1 MQAQNSHTSSSLT
14 PTGQQ
19 NQQLSFEQQL
29 FQLQNRIQELELE
42 NRKLVTASQNVTRS
56 KPVSYH
62 KANSWTCFNKIIMTT
77 MNDTL
82 TRENASE
89 DVQQELGI
97 VFQPNGVVV
106 SNFNDK
112 TGNQIVLRELGAYS
126 GNVQGIMKHCGRLW
140 QSIPGDV
147 KEKWGQHAKQVNEKN
162 AALRQQELAQRQTPN
177 QPFVS
182 NLMTPQS
189 QQTENPDSSN

>member
-1 MQAQNSHTSSSLT
+1 
-14 PTGQQ
+14 
-19 NQQLSFEQQL
+19 
-29 FQLQNRIQELELE
+29 
-42 NRKLVTASQNVTRS
+42 
-56 KPVSYH
+56 
-62 KANSWTCFNKIIMTT
+62 

-189 QQTENPDSSN
+189 QQTENPDSSNK